1 MKSFVYIFL
10 GRLWSKGPSCNFTEQ
25 LFFLQLWMAT
35 SDHLFN
41 KCDQAIKQMKNQII
55 TDQIPEKQ
63 LKSKKLLLW
72 FVVCQMVVAYCT
84 QQASSTEHIT
94 VSL

>member
-1 MKSFVYIFL
+1 
-10 GRLWSKGPSCNFTEQ
+10 
-25 LFFLQLWMAT
+25 MAT

-72 FVVCQMVVAYCT
+72 FVVCQMVVVYCT

>member
-1 MKSFVYIFL
+1 
-10 GRLWSKGPSCNFTEQ
+10 
-25 LFFLQLWMAT
+25 MAT

-72 FVVCQMVVAYCT
+72 FVVCQMVVAYFT
-84 QQASSTEHIT
+84 QQASSPEHIT